1 MNFPVTSKNV
11 VLYADDDTDDLELVA
26 EAFSKYR
33 DNVDLVTVTDG
44 LQALTYLNKVTIE
57 KEPLPCLIILD
68 INMPRLTGRETL
80 KRLREMDKFEQVPV
94 ILFSTSSQPY
104 DKEFAESYGA
114 GFITKPLDYRQMD
127 RIADQ
132 FIQHCSDEIKKQIIR
147 II

>member
-33 DNVDLVTVTDG
+33 DNVELVTVTDG
-44 LQALTYLNKVTIE
+44 LQALSYLTTTTKSMNR
-57 KEPLPCLIILD
+57 LPCLIILD

-80 KRLREMDKFEQVPV
+80 IRLREIDKFEQVPV

-104 DKEFAESYGA
+104 DKEFAQSYGA

-127 RIADQ
+127 RIAEQ
-132 FIQHCSDEIKKQIIR
+132 FLQHCSDEIKSQITR
-147 II
+147 IV